1 MRVRECSLFL
11 REILFMDTA
20 KSGYQ
25 KSLTS
30 NPPPISSFFF
40 VVVVVVVVVIVGTA
54 IPYHGRTC
62 HSDFAFQA
70 NLLSCHLN
78 TGDKSCM
85 VIK

>member
-1 MRVRECSLFL
+1 
-11 REILFMDTA
+11 MDTA

-30 NPPPISSFFF
+30 NPPPISSFF
-40 VVVVVVVVVIVGTA
+40 VVVVVIVGTAQGTA